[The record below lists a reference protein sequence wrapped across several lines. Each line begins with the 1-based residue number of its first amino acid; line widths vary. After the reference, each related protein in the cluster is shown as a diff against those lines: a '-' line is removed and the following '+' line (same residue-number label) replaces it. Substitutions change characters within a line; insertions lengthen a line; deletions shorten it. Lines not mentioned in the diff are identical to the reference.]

1 MSLPIVICR
10 VDTPDGETD
19 YVTCL
24 SYEYEHV
31 IAHGLPS
38 EAIIG
43 VLRRPLE
50 SAVAITPEVF
60 ARNPAFVD
68 FMQGVIARRGPEL
81 PGLIA
86 EAERQNDGLVV
97 VVDQR
102 TCTPQLGVLPEDI
115 VGVFKVQKGQVVPGS
130 YTPSPNHQILSSRG
144 FFQLDQELQQCLL
157 DELSTLQC

>member
-1 MSLPIVICR
+1 MRLPIVICR
-10 VDTPDGETD
+10 VDTPSGEAD

-24 SYEYEHV
+24 SHEHV
-31 IAHGLPS
+31 IANGLPF

-43 VLRRPLE
+43 VLLRPLE
-50 SAVAITPEVF
+50 SAEAITPEVF
-60 ARNPAFVD
+60 ARNPAFVE

-86 EAERQNDGLVV
+86 EAERQGNGWIV

-102 TCTPQLGVLPEDI
+102 TGTPQRGVPPEDI
-115 VGVFKVQKGQVVPGS
+115 VGVFKVQNGQVAPSS

-144 FFQLDQELQQCLL
+144 FFQLDQELQECLL